1 MTRGGARRV
10 TQSARLA
17 PPLVP
22 RPSRGLVAH
31 RGRGLVA
38 RPSRSIV
45 RDAAGGRLLGSVVA
59 LLLLLLVGAAAV
71 RPSPA
76 AAAPPPDV
84 AARAWAVVDARTGV
98 FIGGEDAHVSLPM
111 ASTTKVMTA
120 LVVLREVRDLGTVM
134 TVPDAVERVPFGTLD
149 LVPGTRYT
157 CDELLWALLIESAN
171 DAAVTLAVNVAGSEA
186 AFVRMMN
193 AEARRLGLDGTH
205 YENSHGIDA
214 EGHYSTVRDMCELG
228 RVAMAGAR
236 FASYVRHR
244 THPFTFAETGE
255 RVTLRSHNDFLS
267 AFAWADGVKTGE
279 TVGARFCLI
288 ASGAPRGERLVAALL
303 GAVSSERRAEDAG
316 AIIQWGAAR
325 YTEWTMPAPGSVVAL
340 VWGPGGRRDLP
351 LALVAGEAGASLPPG
366 VEPWASVDRSLQF
379 RSPLAPGAG
388 LAFVTW
394 RAGQRRLGT
403 GVAYGS
409 AGYVTTAAGDDTP

>member
-1 MTRGGARRV
+1 RRV

-17 PPLVP
+17 PPLV
-22 RPSRGLVAH
+22 
-31 RGRGLVA
+31 
-38 RPSRSIV
+38 
-45 RDAAGGRLLGSVVA
+45 RLALGPVFA
-59 LLLLLLVGAAAV
+59 LLVLLHLLATAV
-71 RPSPA
+71 ARPSPA

-98 FIGGEDAHVSLPM
+98 FIGGEDADVSLPM

-120 LVVLREVRDLGTVM
+120 LVVLREVRDLDTVM
-134 TVPDAVERVPFGTLD
+134 TVPDAVERLPFGTLD

-157 CDELLWALLIESAN
+157 CDELLWALLIDSAN

-193 AEARRLGLDGTH
+193 AEARRLGLEGTH
-205 YENSHGIDA
+205 YRNTHGIDQ
-214 EGHYSTVRDMCELG
+214 EGHYTTARDLCELG

-255 RVTLRSHNDFLS
+255 KVTLRSHNDFLS
-267 AFAWADGVKTGE
+267 DFAWADGVKTGE
-279 TVGARFCLI
+279 TRNAHFCLA

-303 GAVSSERRAEDAG
+303 GAVSRERRSEDAG
-316 AIIQWGAAR
+316 AIMQWGAAQ
-325 YTEWTMPAPGSVVAL
+325 YTAWAMPAPGSVVAL

-366 VEPWASVDRSLQF
+366 VEPWASVDRSLQL

-394 RAGQRRLGT
+394 RAGQRHLGT

-409 AGYVTTAAGDDTP
+409 AGYVTAAAGDDAP